1 MVISLVIMVHASV
14 TAQNNNS
21 GPGTRASFNVEL
33 SNNAAFSL
41 AGKKVTLGDAIR
53 LVLEQNRDTLSGAYD
68 VAMTDSM
75 SRKFQAKYSP
85 YLNLESSVRQDK
97 YPEAMGTLY
106 GTEKDSWNISASIA
120 KMFSSGT
127 TVAAGVKHDY
137 AKTTYQATTIPTN
150 NGDSITLSGFGAP
163 EYHQPVMF
171 ASIKQELLKNAFGYN
186 DRRQVEILRNQGTI
200 QRETIINYLAGLVVQ
215 VVVDYWTVVV
225 NSSALENAELQLRE
239 TMRVRNIIAQ
249 NVRIG
254 LAERFDLN
262 YYNSLVASSEAR
274 KVQAQQQ
281 YRDSLRNLL
290 QTLNLDDNIRI
301 DGTAVL
307 SGSLPEVNREL
318 ALKIAYA
325 KRADYLNARLAMK
338 NAQLSLDMYEN
349 QGMPSMTAELNV
361 SSLAQ
366 QQTYGEAYSDAAS
379 ATYPSWEAKVTFTYP
394 LDDQEQKTNVRDAGF
409 RLKQAK
415 LQFDKYQR
423 VVRDDVTTKIE
434 HIDTYYRIYNKAK
447 EITQQSET
455 YYRRLLGNLRRG
467 RFTAAVVKNGL
478 DAMVESRQREL
489 EALIQFNVSLLKLDL
504 AKNELFDKYGVDVN
518 KYIPAG
524 K

>member
-1 MVISLVIMVHASV
+1 MDGCFA
-14 TAQNNNS
+14 
-21 GPGTRASFNVEL
+21 VEPPP
-33 SNNAAFSL
+33 
-41 AGKKVTLGDAIR
+41 AGRLLR
-53 LVLEQNRDTLSGAYD
+53 ELCLVLAHI
-68 VAMTDSM
+68 
-75 SRKFQAKYSP
+75 P
-85 YLNLESSVRQDK
+85 DK
-97 YPEAMGTLY
+97 LLH
-106 GTEKDSWNISASIA
+106 
-120 KMFSSGT
+120 FFFL
-127 TVAAGVKHDY
+127 AAPDFVLGPDC
-137 AKTTYQATTIPTN
+137 
-150 NGDSITLSGFGAP
+150 DL
-163 EYHQPVMF
+163 
-171 ASIKQELLKNAFGYN
+171 
-186 DRRQVEILRNQGTI
+186 
-200 QRETIINYLAGLVVQ
+200 
-215 VVVDYWTVVV
+215 
-225 NSSALENAELQLRE
+225 
-239 TMRVRNIIAQ
+239 RVRNIIAQ

-290 QTLNLDDNIRI
+290 QTLNLDDNIRV

-307 SGSLPEVNREL
+307 SGSLPEVNRDL

-366 QQTYGEAYSDAAS
+366 QQNAGEAYSDASSAS
-379 ATYPSWEAKVTFTYP
+379 YPSWEAKVTFTYP
-394 LDDQEQKTNVRDAGF
+394 LDDQEQKTNVRDAEF

-415 LQFDKYQR
+415 LQYDKYHR
-423 VVRDDVTTKIE
+423 VVRDDITAKIE

-447 EITQQSET
+447 EITRQSET
-455 YYRRLLGNLRRG
+455 YYRRLLANLRRG

-489 EALIQFNVSLLKLDL
+489 EALVQFNVSLLKFDL
-504 AKNELFDKYGVDVN
+504 AKNELFDKYNVDVN
-518 KYIPAG
+518 KYIPRS